1 MATGMEVPHVAAAR
15 SYTKP
20 VSPTIVGGCLR
31 ILDLLVV
38 GVVGI
43 SVYLAYVYS
52 SHGGVSSQYPAALLI
67 GILTSG
73 ILFQWFGVYAR
84 EFVFSKRLRM
94 DRMLLAWGV
103 TVSVLLAL
111 AFALKISSLY
121 SRVWTVTWL
130 ITTAG
135 MDPEARWEPKTGGT
149 PGAAAGPSHLRG
161 RFQQR

>member
-84 EFVFSKRLRM
+84 EIVFSKRLRM

-111 AFALKISSLY
+111 AFALKISSFY
-121 SRVWTVTWL
+121 SRVWTVTWCVA
-130 ITTAG
+130 TA
-135 MDPEARWEPKTGGT
+135 R
-149 PGAAAGPSHLRG
+149 L
-161 RFQQR
+161 